1 MAMASRI
8 RVKLKSY
15 DAEVIDKTAKDICT
29 AIRNVG
35 AKVVGPIPLPTK
47 IRRYCV
53 LRSPHVDKDSR
64 EHFGYRLHRRLID
77 IIDPSQEVID
87 VLLRL
92 EILPSVDV
100 EIKQD

>member
-1 MAMASRI
+1 MASRI

-15 DAEVIDKTAKDICT
+15 DAEVIDKTSKDICT
-29 AIRNVG
+29 VIRNVG
-35 AKVVGPIPLPTK
+35 AKVVGPVPLPTK

-87 VLLRL
+87 ALLRL

>member
-1 MAMASRI
+1 MPSKI

-15 DAEVIDKTAKDICT
+15 DAEIIDKTAKDICSMLK
-29 AIRNVG
+29 NVG
-35 AKVVGPIPLPTK
+35 AKVLGPIPLPTK
-47 IRRYCV
+47 IRRYTI

-64 EHFGYRLHRRLID
+64 EHFDYRVHRRLID
-77 IIDPSQEVID
+77 ILEPSQEIID

>member
-1 MAMASRI
+1 MANKI

-15 DAEVIDKTAKDICT
+15 DAEVIDKTVKDICNVVK
-29 AIRNVG
+29 NVG
-35 AKVVGPIPLPTK
+35 AKIVGPIPLPTK
-47 IRRYCV
+47 IKRYTI

-77 IIDPSQEVID
+77 IVDPSQEVID
-87 VLLRL
+87 ALLRL